1 MNVPIWVLWKELIF
15 IVYWPSWVV
24 PLYVLI
30 RKKHLKKKL
39 IFFMAAIFL
48 CFSLQYLL
56 EFSLGEAFFNSGNST
71 IEKFADDYFTMI
83 DNFIFVIQFLI
94 PMLLMHLCAKT
105 KLFNRTT
112 ASSGAQGACA
122 H

>member
-39 IFFMAAIFL
+39 IFLVAAMLL

-56 EFSLGEAFFNSGNST
+56 EFSLGEVFFNSGNSK
-71 IEKFADDYFTMI
+71 IEKFAYDNLAII
-83 DNFIFVIQFLI
+83 DNSIFVIQFLI

-105 KLFNRTT
+105 KLFNRTN

>member
-24 PLYVLI
+24 PVYVLV

-39 IFFMAAIFL
+39 IFFVAAMLL

-56 EFSLGEAFFNSGNST
+56 EFSLGEAFFNSGNPK
-71 IEKFADDYFTMI
+71 IEKFVD
-83 DNFIFVIQFLI
+83 DNFVLIENLIFVTQFLI
-94 PMLLMHLCAKT
+94 PMLLMHLCAKA
-105 KLFNRTT
+105 KFFNRTT